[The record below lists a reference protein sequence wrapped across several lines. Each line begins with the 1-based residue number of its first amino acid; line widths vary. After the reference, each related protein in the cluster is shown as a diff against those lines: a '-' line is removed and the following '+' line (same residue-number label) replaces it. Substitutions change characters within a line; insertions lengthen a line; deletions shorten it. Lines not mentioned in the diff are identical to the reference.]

1 MHETVK
7 LESNPNHVALHL
19 ARWIVITFAI
29 FTFVAI
35 VVGLALTP
43 DYAARNL
50 SEFTPNAFWTYEQTQ
65 AGLTQLG
72 WPAKAMVWVE
82 VGRSLFLTL
91 VMAVVGL
98 LILWRKSRDW
108 FGLYLAFAFLAS
120 GVGGSS
126 LTRPLIEQF
135 SGFEWFYDAVGAISW
150 QLFFIIFYF
159 FPNGRPV
166 PGWTR
171 WIALAWGG
179 FIIVYLI
186 SPEFADNYLQWLAFP
201 FVFTALG
208 SQIYRYF
215 RRADAVQRQQTKWVV
230 ASIVVVLLTIGLIT
244 PTGFDPPTGPDFGP
258 ALLQATIILLV
269 LNAGILLI
277 PVAITISILFYRL
290 WDIDVI
296 IRKTLIY
303 TVLSGVLALVYFGM
317 VILLQSVF
325 DSASGQQS
333 PIAIVISTLVIAAI
347 FSPLRRRVQDAIDR
361 RFFRQKV
368 DAQQVLAR
376 FAQTARDETDIDK
389 LTAELNSV
397 VEQTLQPEHSAV
409 WMKPVRRDS
418 KRLVEDSLLREDD
431 NLVPGGL
438 DKPTILLTLMSKE

>member
-1 MHETVK
+1 MRETVK

-19 ARWIVITFAI
+19 ARWLVITFAI

-35 VVGLALTP
+35 VIGLALTP

-91 VMAVVGL
+91 VLTVVGL

-108 FGLYLAFAFLAS
+108 FGLYLAFAFLAQ
-120 GVGGSS
+120 GVGSS
-126 LTRPLIEQF
+126 LTRPLIEKF
-135 SGFEWFYDAVGAISW
+135 SGFEWFSDMAGAISW
-150 QLFFIIFYF
+150 QLFFIIFFF

-171 WIALAWGG
+171 WIVLVWGG
-179 FIIVYLI
+179 FILVRLI
-186 SPEFADNYLQWLAFP
+186 SPQLADNNGWLAFP
-201 FVFTALG
+201 FVFSALG

-215 RRADAVQRQQTKWVV
+215 WRADAIQRQQTKWIM
-230 ASIVVVLLTIGLIT
+230 ASIVVELLTIGLIT
-244 PTGFDPPTGPDFGP
+244 PTAFDPPTGPDFGP
-258 ALLQATIILLV
+258 ALLRATIILLV